1 MKRRC
6 LSRMDAELIS
16 LTHLRHTL
24 LDGPKACLVVAL
36 LRTCLVA
43 QLFSALCSSMD
54 CIPPPLSVG
63 FPRQKYWSGLPF
75 PPSGDLPDPGIA
87 PASPALVGG
96 FFTTESFY
104 SLGSHQ
110 LDVCKHSFIR
120 ESAVV
125 KQYSFIHW
133 LVCSFTQQIVFAHL
147 QSARHAVGSGNTMF
161 QATKAYFLGRLTNK
175 YLHKTGMRARKKRET
190 ESGVENAGKCLLSFF
205 TYMNTFFFFLSAV
218 PLTHSLAKML
228 KSQLFCDSVDCS
240 PPGSSVHGILEARI
254 LQWISISSSRGS
266 SQPRD

>member
-1 MKRRC
+1 
-6 LSRMDAELIS
+6 MDAELIS

-205 TYMNTFFFFLSAV
+205 TYMNTFFFF
-218 PLTHSLAKML
+218 
-228 KSQLFCDSVDCS
+228 F
-240 PPGSSVHGILEARI
+240 
-254 LQWISISSSRGS
+254 ISSASHSFTR
-266 SQPRD
+266 

>member
-1 MKRRC
+1 
-6 LSRMDAELIS
+6 MDAELIS

-24 LDGPKACLVVAL
+24 LDGPKACLVAAL
-36 LRTCLVA
+36 LRTCSVA

-75 PPSGDLPDPGIA
+75 LPSGDLPDPGIA

-133 LVCSFTQQIVFAHL
+133 LVFSFTQQIVFAHL

-175 YLHKTGMRARKKRET
+175 YLRKTGMRARKKKRDRVGSRECW
-190 ESGVENAGKCLLSFF
+190 EMPSFF
-205 TYMNTFFFFLSAV
+205 FYLYEYFFFFLSAV

-240 PPGSSVHGILEARI
+240 PPGSSVHGIFQARVLEWGAIAFSALYSRI
-254 LQWISISSSRGS
+254 LYFY
-266 SQPRD
+266 